1 MCFGWDPF
9 DVRSSTRYWPRCGR
23 LLHKGIEI
31 RRIKGHILCM
41 SHPLTRPDAL
51 ATELREA
58 RRRRGLSIATL
69 AVDAGVSP
77 RLISEFEQGKRPNVS
92 LETALRLLTLVGVSL
107 HVHDAAEPAGS
118 APARTERAA
127 RRRSSWT
134 GTLTTLQAQVDAS
147 APSSPAARLG
157 AVAHASALATALQMA
172 ARSPRP

>member
-1 MCFGWDPF
+1 
-9 DVRSSTRYWPRCGR
+9 
-23 LLHKGIEI
+23 
-31 RRIKGHILCM
+31 
-41 SHPLTRPDAL
+41 
-51 ATELREA
+51 
-58 RRRRGLSIATL
+58 
-69 AVDAGVSP
+69 
-77 RLISEFEQGKRPNVS
+77 
-92 LETALRLLTLVGVSL
+92 LVGVSL

-147 APSSPAARLG
+147 APTSPAARLG